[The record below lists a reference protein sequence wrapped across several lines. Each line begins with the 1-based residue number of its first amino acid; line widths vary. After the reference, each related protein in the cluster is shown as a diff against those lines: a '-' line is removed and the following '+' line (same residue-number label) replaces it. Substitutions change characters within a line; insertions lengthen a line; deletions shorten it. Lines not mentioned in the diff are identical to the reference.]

1 MSELRGEVG
10 VLGGMRG
17 GTGESADLI
26 WGPGWDQINLR
37 GLQIPGQREG
47 QAPGAPLFLIRFS
60 PGAFPT
66 QPSLASCVSP
76 PLPPPAS
83 VPPLSALPGVPQICS
98 PATGTPGHRADGAP
112 RTAAGQQ

>member
-83 VPPLSALPGVPQICS
+83 VPPPQCPSRSPPNMQPGDGDP
-98 PATGTPGHRADGAP
+98 RAQG
-112 RTAAGQQ
+112 